1 MSCIPTTNMG
11 LGMLGQEIRFIR
23 KFRWFMSGRFG
34 SIEIPAM
41 QIKLSGRPSI
51 DAENN
56 HYITTTIFE
65 ESKQLYE
72 IAATHSLLNQKS
84 EYKKTSNYW
93 IKKNQSKVFGE
104 IDLMLYD
111 GCGCL
116 LETWKLN
123 GVLLSDVNFGELD
136 YTSSEENIVEFG
148 WKYAS
153 CEYVPAK
160 QHWINNCKA
169 TSSTSV

>member
-23 KFRWFMSGRFG
+23 KFRWFMSGKFG
-34 SIEIPAM
+34 SVEIPAIR
-41 QIKLSGRPSI
+41 IKLSGRPSI

-56 HYITTTIFE
+56 HITTTIFE

-72 IAATHSLLNQKS
+72 VAATHSLLNQKS
-84 EYKKTSNYW
+84 EYKKTNNYW

-111 GCGCL
+111 GFGYL

-123 GVLLSDVNFGELD
+123 GVLLRNVNFGELD
-136 YTSSEENIVEFG
+136 YTSSEENIVEFD

-153 CEYVPAK
+153 CKYVPAK
-160 QHWINNCKA
+160 QNWINNYKA